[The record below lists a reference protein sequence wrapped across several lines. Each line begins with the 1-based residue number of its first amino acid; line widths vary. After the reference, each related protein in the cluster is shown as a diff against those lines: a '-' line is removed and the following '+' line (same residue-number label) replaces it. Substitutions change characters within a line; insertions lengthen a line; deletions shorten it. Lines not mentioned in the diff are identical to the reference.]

1 MIYYFFALLTAAV
14 ILLANNPRSE
24 MNRWAAFFLS
34 AAAIG
39 GLTDVLIN
47 YGYDEW
53 ANIEQLLNHTLTPY
67 GILIFS
73 IIYSELVPSSRTRL
87 YLKLALLLLPA
98 WMMLTTPLEPEI
110 DINFSLLL
118 GWAAPYYI
126 AACLLLIIS
135 VWKETNS
142 RKRRNRLIATIIIV
156 PTILAAL
163 LFINVAAIVAPD
175 MDAFRYVSLFIIYSL
190 SVALI
195 CAFIYGVLG
204 VKLRFEKDP
213 LEGTMKAVSS
223 GAVQL
228 NHSIKNEIGKIAISS
243 DNLKRELSRH
253 SPESLSHLDIISAAS
268 GHMLD
273 MVNRIHSQMKDI
285 VLVEKPLRLDLLVQ
299 GSLLLH
305 QGLLEQKRIRVHAD
319 YLCEPVISGDPVH
332 LSEAIG
338 NVLTNAAEAMEA
350 EGILSIRL
358 ERVKRSVQLTIGDNG
373 RGIPTDQLERVFE
386 PFFSTKNRQSNFGLG
401 LSYVYNVMK
410 KSGGSVDVISRVNE
424 GTAVV
429 FHFAAKSIRQ
439 G

>member
-14 ILLANNPRSE
+14 ILLTNNPRSE

-39 GLTDVLIN
+39 GLTDVLIRF
-47 YGYDEW
+47 GYNEW
-53 ANIEQLLNHTLTPY
+53 ANMEQLLNHTLTPY
-67 GILIFS
+67 GILVFS
-73 IIYSELVPSSRTRL
+73 LVYSELVPSSRARL
-87 YLKLALLLLPA
+87 YLKLALLLFPV
-98 WMMLTTPLEPEI
+98 WMMMITPLQPEI
-110 DINFSLLL
+110 QVNFRFLL
-118 GWAAPYYI
+118 GWAAPYYL
-126 AACLLLIIS
+126 AACLLLIAS
-135 VWKETNS
+135 VWKETNR
-142 RKRRNRLIATIIIV
+142 RKRRSRLIATIIIV

-195 CAFIYGVLG
+195 CTFIYGVLG

-243 DNLKRELSRH
+243 DNLKRELSAM
-253 SPESLSHLDIISAAS
+253 SPDSLSHLDIITSAS

-273 MVNRIHSQMKDI
+273 MVNRIHSQMRDI
-285 VLVEKPLRLDLLVQ
+285 VLVEKPVRLDQLVQ
-299 GSLLLH
+299 GCLHLH
-305 QGLLEQKRIRVHAD
+305 QGLLEQKQIRVQTD
-319 YLCEPVISGDPVH
+319 YFCEPVIYGDSVH

-338 NVLTNAAEAMEA
+338 NVLTNAVEAMEV
-350 EGILSIRL
+350 GGVLSIRL
-358 ERVKRSVQLTIGDNG
+358 ERVKKSVQLCVKDNG
-373 RGIPTDQLERVFE
+373 KGIPDDQLERVFE
-386 PFFSTKNRQSNFGLG
+386 PFFSTKNRSSNFGLG
-401 LSYVYNVMK
+401 LSYVYNVMR

-424 GTAVV
+424 GTAVI
-429 FHFAAKSIRQ
+429 FHFAAKKVRH

>member
-1 MIYYFFALLTAAV
+1 MLYYFFALLTAAV

-39 GLTDVLIN
+39 GLTDVLN
-47 YGYDEW
+47 RYGYEEW
-53 ANIEQLLNHTLTPY
+53 AAVEQLLNHTLTPY

-73 IIYSELVPSSRTRL
+73 LVYSELIAGSKARL

-98 WMMLTTPLEPEI
+98 WMMATTPFEPELR
-110 DINFSLLL
+110 INFKFLLA
-118 GWAAPYYI
+118 WAAPYYL
-126 AACLLLIIS
+126 ATCVLLVVS
-135 VWKETNS
+135 VWKETNR

-163 LFINVAAIVAPD
+163 LFINVAAVVAPD

-195 CAFIYGVLG
+195 CTFIYGVLG

-243 DNLKRELSRH
+243 DNLKRELSNR
-253 SPESLSHLDIISAAS
+253 SPDSLSHLAIITAAS
-268 GHMLD
+268 EHMLG
-273 MVNRIHSQMKDI
+273 MVNRIHSQMRDI
-285 VLVEKPLRLDLLVQ
+285 VLVEKPFRLDQLVQ
-299 GSLLLH
+299 DCLLLH
-305 QGLLEQKRIRVHAD
+305 RGLFEQKQINVRAD
-319 YLCEPVISGDPVH
+319 FACKPVLLGDPVH
-332 LSEAIG
+332 LAEAIG

-350 EGILSIRL
+350 GGVLSVHL
-358 ERVKRSVQLTIGDNG
+358 ERVKKTAQLSIRDNG
-373 RGIPTDQLERVFE
+373 KGIPPEQLERVFE

-410 KSGGSVDVISRVNE
+410 KSGGSVEVRSRVNE
-424 GTAVV
+424 GTAVI
-429 FHFAAKSIRQ
+429 FHFPAKNIRH

>member
-14 ILLANNPRSE
+14 ILLMNNPRSE
-24 MNRWAAFFLS
+24 MNRWAALFLS

-39 GLTDVLIN
+39 GLTDVLIR

-67 GILIFS
+67 GILVFS
-73 IIYSELVPSSRTRL
+73 LVYSELVTSSRIRL
-87 YLKLALLLLPA
+87 YLKLALLLCPV
-98 WMMLTTPLEPEI
+98 WTMLTTPLWPEI
-110 DINFSLLL
+110 MINFRFLL

-135 VWKETNS
+135 VWKETNR

-163 LFINVAAIVAPD
+163 LFINVAAVAAPD

-190 SVALI
+190 LVALI
-195 CAFIYGVLG
+195 CTFIYGVLG

-243 DNLKRELSRH
+243 DNLKRELTSR
-253 SPESLSHLDIISAAS
+253 SPDSLSHLEIISAAS
-268 GHMLD
+268 EHMLG
-273 MVNRIHSQMKDI
+273 MVNRIHSQTRDI
-285 VLVEKPLRLDLLVQ
+285 ILVEKPFRLDQLVQ
-299 GSLLLH
+299 GCVHLH
-305 QGLLEQKRIRVHAD
+305 QGLLDRKRIQVQAD
-319 YLCEPVISGDPVH
+319 YSCEPVLLGDPVH

-338 NVLTNAAEAMEA
+338 NVLTNAAEAMD
-350 EGILSIRL
+350 EGGELSIRL
-358 ERVKRSVQLTIGDNG
+358 ERIKKSVKLTIRDNG
-373 RGIPTDQLERVFE
+373 KGMSADQLERVFE
-386 PFFSTKNRQSNFGLG
+386 PFFSTKNRSSNFGLG
-401 LSYVYNVMK
+401 LSYVYNVIR
-410 KSGGSVDVISRVNE
+410 KSGGSIDVMSRVNE
-424 GTAVV
+424 GTAVI
-429 FHFAAKSIRQ
+429 FHFAAKNVRH